1 MQPTHKTRDQYKQRK
16 SYVDLAPE
24 QTDLLFKEKE
34 ATFIDTKIEKVISV
48 FTPVTLSKLL
58 ANRRE
63 IEYEKTRYSRR
74 TKNKEFQNEKYE

>member
-16 SYVDLAPE
+16 SYVHLAPE
-24 QTDLLFKEKE
+24 QTDLSFKEKE

-58 ANRRE
+58 ANRIE
-63 IEYEKTRYSRR
+63 IEYEKTHYNRR
-74 TKNKEFQNEKYE
+74 TRNTEFRNEKYE